1 MSYVSPQEGL
11 GEESSQMR
19 WARPWGDKP
28 EEQKEV
34 SVVEVSVGG
43 EQFKMRLEKELGA
56 KTHKAAGHQL
66 NSIQAEK
73 IEKVPKLLRTVYF
86 KN

>member
-1 MSYVSPQEGL
+1 MSAPKKALGKRAARQRDEQGPEVGQAWGAEG
-11 GEESSQMR
+11 GECGGQCGR
-19 WARPWGDKP
+19 W
-28 EEQKEV
+28 
-34 SVVEVSVGG
+34 

-73 IEKVPKLLRTVYF
+73 IEKVPKLLRTVY
-86 KN
+86 